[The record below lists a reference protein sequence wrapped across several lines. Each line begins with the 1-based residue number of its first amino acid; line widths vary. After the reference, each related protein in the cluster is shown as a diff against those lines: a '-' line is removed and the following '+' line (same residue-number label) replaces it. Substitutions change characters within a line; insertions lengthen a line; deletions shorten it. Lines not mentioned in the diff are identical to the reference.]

1 MRRPLL
7 ITSPPKFKDKHI
19 WEKIVNIVTCIPFA
33 LVGRKV
39 AKRGKYSKLYNYS
52 MCGTA
57 LAAGL
62 YHTSEHPKVGT
73 LEFLF
78 FCCCFCAL
86 FSLTRL
92 SSPGGTNQAFMC
104 VCVCVCVCVCTCLQ
118 LRNPLRRLDYC
129 TIAASAVAF
138 TLAARERETPRALLA
153 LTAAVIPFQPIL
165 VMACHVAEIEVVR
178 ILTMIHSA
186 RLCCRVTEKNRKAHR
201 NSHRTQPPCSS
212 SFFFFPPPLS

>member
-1 MRRPLL
+1 MSKMRRPLL

-104 VCVCVCVCVCTCLQ
+104 VCVCVCVCV
-118 LRNPLRRLDYC
+118 YVF
-129 TIAASAVAF
+129 AASQPLEK
-138 TLAARERETPRALLA
+138 TGLLYNCS
-153 LTAAVIPFQPIL
+153 I
-165 VMACHVAEIEVVR
+165 
-178 ILTMIHSA
+178 
-186 RLCCRVTEKNRKAHR
+186 CCGFYSCCK
-201 NSHRTQPPCSS
+201 RT
-212 SFFFFPPPLS
+212 